1 MKLIVG
7 LGNPGKKYD
16 ATRHNVGF
24 MVADLLAQQLGENF
38 TEKTRHRALVA
49 EGFMAGEKVVL
60 AKPLTF
66 MNASG
71 EAVRSLMDFYR
82 LDPGDLLVLV
92 DDMALAAGRLRIR
105 PEGSAGGQNGMK
117 DIIRHLGTQEFARL
131 RVGIGK
137 PPHEDAVRHVL
148 GGFSGEEWPLVKDAI
163 EKAAEAVP
171 VWIREGTQ
179 AAMNRFNG

>member
-24 MVADLLAQQLGENF
+24 MVADRLAEQMGGNF

-49 EGFMAGEKVVL
+49 EGFLAGEKVVL

-82 LDPGDLLVLV
+82 LDPEDLLVLV

-105 PEGSAGGQNGMK
+105 PGGSAGGQNGMK

-137 PPHEDAVRHVL
+137 PPHEDAIRHVL
-148 GGFSGEEWPLVKDAI
+148 GGFSNEEWTLVKEAI

-179 AAMNRFNG
+179 MAMNRFNG